1 MKTFQIHI
9 ALKFM
14 TDLTTEQSSMEM
26 TTQDGSQNDDKI
38 HVCIGHGRTCLFNPY
53 HTKSKNGKM
62 IFMSSERMTISV

>member
-14 TDLTTEQSSMEM
+14 TGLTTEQSSMEM

-38 HVCIGHGRTCLFNPY
+38 DVCIGHG
-53 HTKSKNGKM
+53 
-62 IFMSSERMTISV
+62 

>member
-14 TDLTTEQSSMEM
+14 TGLTTEQSSMEM

-53 HTKSKNGKM
+53 HRQNGSQNDDK
-62 IFMSSERMTISV
+62 IHVCIGHG